1 MPIYANSLR
10 KYIVRVDGEIEEINA
25 ESPQQVSQLYSSMG
39 ITEFQILEEKRLDNQ
54 PQKGP
59 ALTQPINIVNQDGS
73 TVNMMSI
80 DDLPEEI
87 RPSEEQVKQEYSQ
100 PAPQPVNTSEPH
112 RLQAIEKIWKD
123 GNQEFML
130 KNGELHKRCWKK
142 TTLKELE
149 EKLGCKIKITDSKNI
164 QIQDWEK
171 LGD

>member
-1 MPIYANSLR
+1 MPIRANNLR
-10 KYIVRVDGEIEEINA
+10 KYIVRVEGETEEINA
-25 ESPQQVSQLYSSMG
+25 ESPQQVTQLYSSMG
-39 ITEFQILEEKRLDNQ
+39 ITDFKILEEKRLDNQ

-59 ALTQPINIVNQDGS
+59 ALTQPIDIVNQDGS

-80 DDLPEEI
+80 DDLPEEF
-87 RPSEEQVKQEYSQ
+87 RPSEEQVKQEYNQ
-100 PAPQPVNTSEPH
+100 PTPQPVKTSEPIQ
-112 RLQAIEKIWKD
+112 QASEKIWKD

-130 KNGELHKRCWKK
+130 KNGELHKRCWRK

-164 QIQDWEK
+164 QVQDWEK

>member
-1 MPIYANSLR
+1 MPIHANNLR
-10 KYIVRVDGEIEEINA
+10 KYIVRVDGETEEINA
-25 ESPQQVSQLYSSMG
+25 ESPQQVTQLYSSMG
-39 ITEFQILEEKRLDNQ
+39 ITDFKILEEKRLDNQ

-59 ALTQPINIVNQDGS
+59 ALTKPIDIVNQDGS

-80 DDLPEEI
+80 DDLPEEF
-87 RPSEEQVKQEYSQ
+87 RPSEEKVKQEYNQ
-100 PAPQPVNTSEPH
+100 PTPQPVNTSEPV
-112 RLQAIEKIWKD
+112 QQTSEKIWKD
-123 GNQEFML
+123 GSQEFML

-164 QIQDWEK
+164 QVQDWEK